1 MSIRNDQVHREPA
14 GRAAGGGSG
23 VRSCVVTSGAVAGT
37 GRLSLGQRQFAG
49 GGIVIENFGVA
60 APLNGGF
67 ELTLR
72 FVLAEVLVDEVM
84 EKFGGH
90 GAIRFCLE
98 GLFHLS

>member
-14 GRAAGGGSG
+14 GRVAVGGSG
-23 VRSCVVTSGAVAGT
+23 VRSCVVASGAVAVT
-37 GRLSLGQRQFAG
+37 GRLGLGRRQFAG
-49 GGIVIENFGVA
+49 GGVVVEHLAGT

-90 GAIRFCLE
+90 RAISFCLE
-98 GLFHLS
+98 GLFHLT